1 MQQNAFHKE
10 DTYVPLE
17 KQLEMMRTIWYLY
30 KKALIVVNERQIPV
44 TTIAGSGL
52 FDKINKMKYDIEN
65 DRLDK
70 FDSLRQEIDS
80 TLAAMN

>member
-1 MQQNAFHKE
+1 
-10 DTYVPLE
+10 
-17 KQLEMMRTIWYLY
+17 MMRTIWYLY

>member
-1 MQQNAFHKE
+1 M
-10 DTYVPLE
+10 
-17 KQLEMMRTIWYLY
+17 
-30 KKALIVVNERQIPV
+30 VNERQIPV